1 MRAERSYCKND
12 LTDNNRQF
20 TISLPFKKVQKP
32 GYFHLFRSL
41 LFIIVSE
48 FYVISDKNTI
58 IHPFSCHLL
67 AIISYICLHKADNG
81 DNMQI
86 IRSDKHITITKYTM
100 METRQIVE
108 CVPNFSEGRD
118 KGVIR
123 QITDVIEHSEGV
135 KLLDVDPGEA
145 TNRTVVTFV
154 GEPAAVVEAAF
165 QAVKKAG
172 ELIDMRHHH
181 GAHPRMGATDVLPL
195 VPVSGITLEECA
207 ALARKLAER
216 IANEL
221 EIPCYCYEAAAL
233 KPERK
238 NLAVCREG
246 EYEALPDKLSRPE
259 KAPDFGARPYDEGVA
274 RTGCT
279 TVGARDFL
287 IAVNFNLNTTST
299 RRANAI
305 AFDVREKGRPQREGN
320 PITGKPMH
328 DAEGNPLMIPGTLKG
343 TKAIGWYIQE
353 YGIAQVSMNI
363 TDINQTPL
371 HVAFD
376 EVCRCAQNRGLRVT
390 GTEIVGL
397 VPERTLID
405 AGKYFLCKQS
415 RSTGI
420 PKEDILNIAV
430 KSIGLDDLKPFCPQE
445 KVVEYLL
452 DADKQGG
459 QLTDLT
465 VKGFAD
471 ETARESPAPGG
482 GSVSAYMGAL
492 GAALG
497 TMVANLS
504 SHKPGWDDRWEE
516 FSQWAAQGIT
526 IEQELLH
533 LVNEDTEAFNQIM
546 AAFGMP
552 KSTDEDKRL
561 RSAAIQQATLFAAQ
575 VPLRTMKA
583 SMQVFPLCKAM
594 VEQGNPNSVSDAG
607 VGALAARAAVIGAGL
622 NVKINASSL
631 KDKAQA
637 DALVREAEALTAQ
650 AKAEEERI
658 IALVE
663 QVIARYPPL

>member
-1 MRAERSYCKND
+1 MIQS
-12 LTDNNRQF
+12 
-20 TISLPFKKVQKP
+20 KP
-32 GYFHLFRSL
+32 
-41 LFIIVSE
+41 II
-48 FYVISDKNTI
+48 
-58 IHPFSCHLL
+58 
-67 AIISYICLHKADNG
+67 
-81 DNMQI
+81 
-86 IRSDKHITITKYTM
+86 
-100 METRQIVE
+100 E

-123 QITDVIEHSEGV
+123 QITDVIEQVEGV

-154 GEPAAVVEAAF
+154 GEPDAVVEAAF
-165 QAVKKAG
+165 QSVKKAG
-172 ELIDMRHHH
+172 ELIDMRQHH

-221 EIPCYCYEAAAL
+221 AIPCYCYEAAAFT
-233 KPERK
+233 PERK

-246 EYEALPDKLSRPE
+246 EYEALPDKLSVKE
-259 KAPDFGARPYDEGVA
+259 KAPDYGARPFDEGVA

-279 TVGARDFL
+279 AVGARDFL

-305 AFDVREKGRPQREGN
+305 AFDVREKGRPQRQGN
-320 PITGKPMH
+320 PIIGKPVL
-328 DAEGNPLMIPGTLKG
+328 DADGQPVMIPGTLKA

-376 EVCRCAQNRGLRVT
+376 EVCRCAHNRGLRVT

-397 VPERTLID
+397 VPERTLLE
-405 AGKYFLCKQS
+405 AGRYFLAKQH
-415 RSTGI
+415 RSAGI
-420 PKEDILNIAV
+420 PKQDILTIAI
-430 KSIGLDDLKPFCPQE
+430 KSMGLDDLKPFIPQE

-452 DADKQGG
+452 EADQQKNR
-459 QLTDLT
+459 LVDLT
-465 VKGFAD
+465 VKEFAN

-482 GSVSAYMGAL
+482 GSVSAYMGAM

-504 SHKPGWDDRWEE
+504 SHKPGWDERWEE
-516 FSQWAAQGIT
+516 FARYAEQGMAIQ
-526 IEQELLH
+526 EELLH
-533 LVNEDTEAFNQIM
+533 LVDEDTEAFNRIM

-552 KSTDEDKRL
+552 KGNEEEKRL
-561 RSAAIQQATLFAAQ
+561 RSAAIQEATLFAAQ
-575 VPLRTMKA
+575 VPLQTMKVA
-583 SMQVFPLCKAM
+583 MRVFPLCRAM
-594 VEQGNPNSVSDAG
+594 VEKGNPNSVSDAG
-607 VGALAARAAVIGAGL
+607 VGTLAARAAVLGAGM

-631 KDKAQA
+631 KDKAKA
-637 DALVREAEALTAQ
+637 AELIAEADRLIAQ
-650 AKAEEERI
+650 ANSLEEEIR
-658 IALVE
+658 VMVD
-663 QVIARYPPL
+663 QVINK